1 MSSDSLDTDKKWI
14 LESLAEAKLA
24 AIDVPIGAVIV
35 HNGHVIARGHN
46 ERETAQDPTA
56 HAEIIAIR
64 EAAKV
69 LGTWRLKGCTVY
81 TTLEPC
87 PMCAEALIQARV
99 DRVVFGAYDPASG
112 ACGTVFNLFVEGR
125 IYPIPQLTGGILEDE
140 CKQIIVDFFR
150 LKPKAIRQ

>member
-1 MSSDSLDTDKKWI
+1 MIDDPFAIDKTFI
-14 LESLAEAKLA
+14 LEALAEARLSGD
-24 AIDVPIGAVIV
+24 DVPIGCVVV
-35 HNGHVIARGHN
+35 HDGRIISRGHN
-46 ERETAQDPTA
+46 ERECAQDPTA

-69 LGTWRLKGCTVY
+69 LNSWRLTGCTVY

-99 DRVVFGAYDPASG
+99 ERVVFGAYDPASG
-112 ACGTVFNLFVEGR
+112 ACGTAFNLFVEGR
-125 IYPIPQLTGGILEDE
+125 IYPIPQLTCGVLEDE

-150 LKPKAIRQ
+150 KKPKAIRQ